1 MRPINVQIF
10 DLSLFKLFY
19 VYFYC
24 NIFYTTIKSVFT
36 TFKNLGVPCCLIG
49 ITGFNL
55 SDIVK
60 ETNWYENIPKFFK
73 IWLRSDTERTNNSLQ
88 NMDYNSCSE
97 ICKTY

>member
-1 MRPINVQIF
+1 MFTFIVISFTLPLKLYLLPWCTVLF
-10 DLSLFKLFY
+10 DWHY
-19 VYFYC
+19 V
-24 NIFYTTIKSVFT
+24 I
-36 TFKNLGVPCCLIG
+36 
-49 ITGFNL
+49 GFNL